1 MNKIIIKTITI
12 DNFKGIKHLEVPFN
26 EKNTKIY
33 AQNGSGKS
41 TIKNAWEWVL
51 GQDVKNYIPN
61 INNEELLVE
70 TSVNV
75 DLLVNN
81 EYNYNLTRISKPKIQ
96 NGIKV
101 GNESVYMIDGIEMI
115 QKNYI
120 AQLNSIFTNNS
131 VDNIKIL
138 TDKDFFNTDTTT
150 WKWNN
155 RRKILMQMCNID
167 EATKDIINQDK
178 YILIKNDVLKG
189 FATSD
194 LKSKFEKDRKTLK
207 DNQLKNQALIDQKQ
221 SEINEYLGIDFVEV
235 GKTLGVLKTKYT
247 KLLKASKKET
257 QSEELEKLQKE
268 LFDTTNE
275 LSKKQIEYTNKKQK
289 LENEKITLFSEANGI
304 KTQIDSLK
312 NNDTICPY
320 CHREF
325 DKDVFI
331 ENQSKL
337 KELINL
343 YNEKLAS
350 FELINQK
357 LQDIEEIKVINELQN
372 KITDLKSTIE
382 NTKAKNLNNLSSE
395 TITNLETQISALE
408 KQMSRKEDLV
418 KWNNQIKQ
426 WQKENLQFADEIVDI
441 ETKLRVLQDYIKEQ
455 TDIVSKTIND
465 KFGNGVSWLLY
476 NTNYVGNLEET
487 CIAMYNN
494 KLYSSL
500 SNGEKNICDIEVVKA
515 LQKYFDVELPILAD
529 NEEANTIKYETSQ
542 QLIQFYVKDNAKI
555 EGCERF

>member
-12 DNFKGIKHLEVPFN
+12 DNFKGIKHLEMPFN

-61 INNEELLVE
+61 IDNQELLVE

-81 EYNYNLTRISKPKIQ
+81 EYNYNLKRVSKPKMQ
-96 NGIKV
+96 NGVKV

-221 SEINEYLGIDFVEV
+221 SEINEYLGIDFVEI
-235 GKTLGVLKTKYT
+235 GKKLGLLKAKHT

-257 QSEELEKLQKE
+257 QSEVLENLQKE

-289 LENEKITLFSEANGI
+289 LENEKITTFNKANEL
-304 KTQIDSLK
+304 KLKIDALK
-312 NNDTICPY
+312 SNSKICPN
-320 CHREF
+320 CGRELNE
-325 DKDVFI
+325 DMI
-331 ENQSKL
+331 ANNQETL
-337 KELINL
+337 NQYMYL
-343 YNEKLAS
+343 YNETYDL
-350 FELINQK
+350 FEATNQK
-357 LQDIEEIKVINELQN
+357 LQNMEEIKVINDLQD
-372 KITDLKSTIE
+372 KITNLKLTIE
-382 NTKAKNLNNLSSE
+382 NTKTKDLNNLSSE
-395 TITNLETQISALE
+395 TITDLETQISALE

-426 WQKENLQFADEIVDI
+426 WRKENLQFADEIIDI

-487 CIAMYNN
+487 CVAMYNN

-529 NEEANTIKYETSQ
+529 NEEANTIKYEANQ
-542 QLIQFYVKDNAKI
+542 QLIQFYVKENATI
-555 EGCERF
+555 QGCEKY